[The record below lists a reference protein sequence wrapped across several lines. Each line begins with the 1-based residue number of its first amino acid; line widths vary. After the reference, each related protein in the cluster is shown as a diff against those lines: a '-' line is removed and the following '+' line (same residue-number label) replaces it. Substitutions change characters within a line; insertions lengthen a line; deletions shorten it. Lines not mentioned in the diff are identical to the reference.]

1 MQHAACNVRHTT
13 QRVARKVKN
22 PRQLSQ
28 MPGTALRDSITL
40 AIGTVLPSTHRVA
53 FAQVPQTAVSV
64 GGGRDQVRRVGRED
78 SLPHLPPCVSAQ
90 STHVR
95 TQITVRVLSR
105 TRSPSHTTN
114 GAEQRI
120 RCNCTVITT
129 TDGHRRPC
137 ALTLTEEFTDV
148 PRVCPCEYWSAHSR
162 CRAH

>member
-1 MQHAACNVRHTT
+1 MQRAPYSPHHATCSMQRARYNT

-28 MPGTALRDSITL
+28 MHGTALRDSITL
-40 AIGTVLPSTHRVA
+40 ASRTVLPSTHRVA

-90 STHVR
+90 STRVR

-129 TDGHRRPC
+129 TDGHRS
-137 ALTLTEEFTDV
+137 AL
-148 PRVCPCEYWSAHSR
+148 RAHSQ
-162 CRAH
+162 CHSHCKVH

>member
-1 MQHAACNVRHTT
+1 MQRAPYSPHHATCSMQRAPYNTTCGAQGEESKTAFADARHC
-13 QRVARKVKN
+13 
-22 PRQLSQ
+22 
-28 MPGTALRDSITL
+28 TALRDSIML

-114 GAEQRI
+114 GAEQRR

-129 TDGHRRPC
+129 TDGHRS
-137 ALTLTEEFTDV
+137 AL
-148 PRVCPCEYWSAHSR
+148 RAHSH
-162 CRAH
+162 CRVH